1 MTESR
6 SDARR
11 GTEPTETEPPER
23 AGNAV
28 PRPRRT
34 RFVSWTD
41 LERVADEAADIDTIV
56 REELQSLR
64 RQGLLDEPPAVEGGD
79 AGRSAR
85 RRPRWVGAV
94 LSLVIV
100 AGVAAVVIPR
110 VIGGHDAVTPPSLAS
125 SPAVGG
131 SSTSTPSPSRTPAT
145 VVPEIRARLLV
156 SAPCWVR
163 AIADGHIVFAETLES
178 GTRTFHARDS
188 LLLRLGNAGGVRLVV
203 DGRTVATG
211 SPGEVVDLSFA
222 LRHGEVVEASGP
234 RSSAL

>member
-1 MTESR
+1 
-6 SDARR
+6 
-11 GTEPTETEPPER
+11 
-23 AGNAV
+23 
-28 PRPRRT
+28 
-34 RFVSWTD
+34 
-41 LERVADEAADIDTIV
+41 VADEAADIDTIV

-64 RQGLLDEPPAVEGGD
+64 RQGHLDEPPAVEGGE
-79 AGRSAR
+79 ARSAR

-94 LSLVIV
+94 VSLVIA

-125 SPAVGG
+125 SSAAGG
-131 SSTSTPSPSRTPAT
+131 ASTSPPSPSQTPAT
-145 VVPEIRARLLV
+145 VAPDIRARLFV

-234 RSSAL
+234 GSSAL